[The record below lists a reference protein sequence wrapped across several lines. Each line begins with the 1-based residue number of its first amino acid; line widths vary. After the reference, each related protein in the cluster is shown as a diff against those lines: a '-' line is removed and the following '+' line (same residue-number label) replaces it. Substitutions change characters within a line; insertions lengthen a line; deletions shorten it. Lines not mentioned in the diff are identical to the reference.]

1 MGTAFGGDVTAGFSS
16 LERVELVLVYL
27 WLLMGPSKTSIT
39 HIGGEQG
46 LERMTGKLDFF
57 STF

>member
-1 MGTAFGGDVTAGFSS
+1 MGPAFGGDVTAGFSS
-16 LERVELVLVYL
+16 PERVELVLAYL
-27 WLLMGPSKTSIT
+27 WLLMGPSKTSLT

-46 LERMTGKLDFF
+46 LERMTGKLRFW